1 MITYNLQ
8 VKKWICF
15 LCIGAV
21 VTLFNAQ
28 SGFTAD
34 LVSGHYISSSGK
46 TIELALEIQ
55 SPPPASLIIE
65 QYLPPGTKIASSQP
79 KLKKYDIK
87 KGKAK
92 WLLKNV
98 RSGKMIVKLQLIDKI
113 DKGKIRALLRCKDPA
128 TGGFIEMTVIP

>member
-1 MITYNLQ
+1 MIIYNLQ

-15 LCIGAV
+15 LCIVAV
-21 VTLFNAQ
+21 AALFNAKTV
-28 SGFTAD
+28 FAAD

-46 TIELALEIQ
+46 TIELAIDIQ
-55 SPPPASLIIE
+55 SPSPASLIIE

-98 RSGKMIVKLQLIDKI
+98 RSGKMIVKLQLADTLG
-113 DKGKIRALLRCKDPA
+113 KGRIQALLRCKDPA
-128 TGGFIEMTVIP
+128 TGGFVEMTVTP